1 MAHNIEIIGGTGSF
15 VSTQPEW
22 HGLGKVFDAPLT
34 TKVALEESRANFLV
48 QKQPLVALTPELVQM
63 MENGKFANMALLKEY
78 IISDKMA
85 TMRVDVNR
93 PLGVIGKDYG
103 VIQNYDAFSF
113 IDRLCTGGSG
123 APCIESCGVLGNGE
137 RIFITAKFP
146 QQVCINNNRKDLV
159 DMYIVFTTSHDGS
172 GAVKCMVTPIRVV
185 CNNTLNMAIADER
198 RTKRGSW
205 SLKHSKYADKR
216 MDERIASEAMNC
228 YEIYK
233 DLFESRMIQLSQIH
247 LTDKDVKR
255 LAFSL
260 VTDDKD
266 AIKAFNSNGLKII
279 DSSKEIS
286 TKAKNKYNSLMDT
299 IQNGVGQ
306 NILESGT
313 GLHFYNGV
321 TCWLDNVDVNRYLN
335 KTEEKFNSVME
346 GGIYKK
352 QQECFDNL
360 LALTA

>member
-48 QKQPLVALTPELVQM
+48 EKQPLIALTPELVTM
-63 MENGKFANMALLKEY
+63 MENGKFANMALLKDY

-85 TMRVDVNR
+85 TMRIDTNR

-146 QQVCINNNRKDLV
+146 QQICINNNRKDLV

-247 LTDKDVKR
+247 LSDKDVKR

-266 AIKAFNSNGLKII
+266 AIKAFNSNGFKII

-321 TCWLDNVDVNRYLN
+321 TCWLDNVDVNRYFN